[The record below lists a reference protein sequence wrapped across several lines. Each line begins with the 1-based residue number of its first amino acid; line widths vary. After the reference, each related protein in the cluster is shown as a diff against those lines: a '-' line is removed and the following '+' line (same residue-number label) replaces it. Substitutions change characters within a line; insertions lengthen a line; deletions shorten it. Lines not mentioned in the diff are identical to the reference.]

1 MEKRKRPSIFD
12 LLEWYMER
20 IFEEMKRQPAL
31 SKEESSGMTKREPQD
46 MEGWLGDPFEEMARK
61 LEEELP
67 EELKGFITEEKTPGR
82 KIKRYGPFIYGFSYT
97 KEPGKEPEIKEFGN
111 IKASY
116 KGIEPF
122 PNGEREP
129 LVDVIDQEDAYE
141 VVAELPG
148 VEKKDIK
155 LHATD
160 DVLEIKTE
168 NERRFFKEVPFKTPV
183 KPETAMARYK
193 NGVLSVRIQ
202 KNKKEYEK
210 EKEKT
215 AIPLE

>member
-20 IFEEMKRQPAL
+20 IFEDL
-31 SKEESSGMTKREPQD
+31 SKHRTLSKGEFTLKKEQD
-46 MEGWLGDPFEEMARK
+46 EIEGWVGDPFEEMAKR
-61 LEEELP
+61 LEEEMP
-67 EELKGFITEEKTPGR
+67 EEFRNFITEEKTPGG

-111 IKASY
+111 IKASHRR
-116 KGIEPF
+116 IEPF

-129 LVDVIDQEDAYE
+129 LVDVIDHGDSYE

-155 LHATD
+155 LHAAED
-160 DVLEIKTE
+160 LLEIRTE
-168 NERRFFKEVPFKTPV
+168 NERRYFKEITFNAPV
-183 KPETAMARYK
+183 EPETAKATYK
-193 NGVLSVRIQ
+193 NGVLSVRL
-202 KNKKEYEK
+202 KKKTREV